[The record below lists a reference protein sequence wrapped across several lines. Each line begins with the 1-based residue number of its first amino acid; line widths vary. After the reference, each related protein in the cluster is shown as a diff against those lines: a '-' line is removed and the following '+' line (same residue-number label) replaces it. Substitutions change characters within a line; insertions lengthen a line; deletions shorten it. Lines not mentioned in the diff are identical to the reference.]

1 MASDGLITSSV
12 TLIKLKE
19 DLLNL
24 SKSLHEIYNLMDADM
39 NNLSELWRDGK
50 YEEFISG
57 YKPQINKC
65 EEIAEKYEDW
75 CKRVLDPAIEK
86 AIIIEGANVGPDGG
100 SASGGGVSSGGV
112 SSGSGE
118 GGAVNAGGSKPLSKR
133 DKLLIATGRVQQMI
147 KDNEKMAMNLAIKNK
162 LDPGMDPNERQRV
175 YNPPLREKNPSALLN
190 ALLNGKER

>member
-100 SASGGGVSSGGV
+100 SASGGGVSSG
-112 SSGSGE
+112 SGE

>member
-100 SASGGGVSSGGV
+100 SASGGGVSSG
-112 SSGSGE
+112 SGE
-118 GGAVNAGGSKPLSKR
+118 GGTVSAGGSKPLSKG
-133 DKLLIATGRVQQMI
+133 DEFLIGIGRVQQMQ
-147 KDNEKMAMNLAIKNK
+147 KDREEMAKNLAIKNK

>member
-24 SKSLHEIYNLMDADM
+24 SKSLHEIYNLMNADM
-39 NNLSELWRDGK
+39 SNLGELWRDGK

-86 AIIIEGANVGPDGG
+86 AIIIEGANVSPDGG
-100 SASGGGVSSGGV
+100 SASGGGVSG
-112 SSGSGE
+112 GSGE
-118 GGAVNAGGSKPLSKR
+118 AVSAEGTKHYSKR
-133 DKLLIATGRVQQMI
+133 DQFLIGIGGVQQMQ
-147 KDNEKMAMNLAIKNK
+147 KDREEMAKNLAIKNK

>member
-1 MASDGLITSSV
+1 MTSNGLVTSPEV
-12 TLIKLKE
+12 LMELKE

-24 SKSLHEIYNLMDADM
+24 SKSLHEIYSLMNADM
-39 NNLSELWRDGK
+39 SNLGEIWRDGK

-75 CKRVLDPAIEK
+75 CTRILDPAIEQ
-86 AIIIEGANVGPDGG
+86 AINIVGHNLNPDGG
-100 SASGGGVSSGGV
+100 SASGGGV

>member
-24 SKSLHEIYNLMDADM
+24 SKSLHEIYNLMNADM
-39 NNLSELWRDGK
+39 SNLGETWRDGK

-75 CKRVLDPAIEK
+75 CKRVLDPAIEQ
-86 AIIIEGANVGPDGG
+86 AIIIEGANVSPDGG
-100 SASGGGVSSGGV
+100 SASGGGVSSG
-112 SSGSGE
+112 SGE
-118 GGAVNAGGSKPLSKR
+118 GGAVSAGDSKPLSKR
-133 DKLLIATGRVQQMI
+133 DKVLIATGRVQQKI
-147 KDNEKMAMNLAIKNK
+147 EDREEMAKNLAIKNK